1 MRTIGSA
8 RRVRVALPL
17 GAQREAWDCRAF
29 GLGRVVA
36 PQIPTSV
43 ELAPGT
49 YLDLRTGELLAR

>member
-8 RRVRVALPL
+8 QRVRVSMPL

-36 PQIPTSV
+36 PQIPATV

-49 YLDLRTGELLAR
+49 YLDLRTGVLRAG